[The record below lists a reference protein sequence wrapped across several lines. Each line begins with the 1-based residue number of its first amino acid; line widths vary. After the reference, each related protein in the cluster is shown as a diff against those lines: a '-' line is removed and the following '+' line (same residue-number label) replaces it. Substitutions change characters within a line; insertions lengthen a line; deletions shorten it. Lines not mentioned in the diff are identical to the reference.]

1 MAHNKRGVL
10 GMEDG
15 LDSKQGRDQGSPG
28 NGQEFMTIEELAH
41 LLKVPKGWIYAR
53 TRERSPNTLPFYKVG
68 KYLRF
73 RLGEVQGWLDQQH
86 RGWQEG
92 Q

>member
-1 MAHNKRGVL
+1 MG
-10 GMEDG
+10 DG
-15 LDSKQGRDQGSPG
+15 LDSKQGRDQGNPG
-28 NGQEFMTIEELAH
+28 NGQEFMTEFMTIEELAH